1 MPKKSR
7 KILIFYTSVGSGHK
21 IVADAIEE
29 AIETL
34 NKKVKITKIDIMS
47 ESKIKIANSVSR
59 INYRTP
65 VAGLIYDMLWKN
77 QRMAKLAESAVSP
90 IKENFS
96 SVEKLVKE
104 YNPDVIISTHGLCAI
119 VISLLKKELELNT
132 PHIVVL
138 TDLGAHTYWPNHGV
152 DLYCTSTFS
161 AKLDL
166 IKKGV
171 NHKNIKITGIPLR
184 KQFLKKFPIK
194 KTQGNRPL
202 KLLIVSGAIQKGPYT
217 SLASKLVK
225 IIKGANKIGAK
236 TTVICGGNENLKKNI
251 TYKARLLKIDNKLQV
266 LGYAEN
272 MAQILA
278 EHDLIIT
285 KAGGVICTEAI
296 ATGTP
301 LILFGENYGQEKAN
315 SDYLTGHGAAVKL
328 KLARNLPKLLLALQ
342 EGNLLLKMS
351 RRGKRLGK
359 KESSLLVAREL
370 LRFIN

>member
-1 MPKKSR
+1 MPKKPR
-7 KILIFYTSVGSGHK
+7 KILILYVSVGSGHE
-21 IVADAIEE
+21 ITAGAIEE
-29 AIETL
+29 AIKTL
-34 NKKVKITKIDIMS
+34 DKKVKITKIDIMS
-47 ESKIKIANSVSR
+47 KSKIKIANSVSR
-59 INYRTP
+59 INYRAP

-77 QRMAKLAESAVSP
+77 QRMAKLAENAVSL
-90 IKENFS
+90 IRENFS
-96 SVEKLVKE
+96 SVEKLAKE
-104 YNPDVIISTHGLCAI
+104 YNPDVIISTHGLCAM
-119 VISLLKKELELNT
+119 VVSSFKKELGFNL
-132 PHIVVL
+132 PHVAVL
-138 TDLGAHTYWPNHGV
+138 TDLRAHTYWPNHNV
-152 DLYCTSTFS
+152 DLYCASTFP

-166 IKKGV
+166 IKRGV
-171 NHKNIKITGIPLR
+171 NHKDIKVTGIPLR

-194 KTQGNRPL
+194 KTRGNRPL
-202 KLLIVSGAIQKGPYT
+202 KLLIVSGAIQKGPYS

-225 IIKGANKIGAK
+225 IIIGANKIGAK
-236 TTVICGGNENLKKNI
+236 TTVICGDNEGLKKNI

-266 LGYAEN
+266 LGYVEN

-301 LILFGENYGQEKAN
+301 LILFGKNYGQEKAN
-315 SDYLTGHGAAVKL
+315 SDYLTSHGAAVKL
-328 KLARNLPKLLLALQ
+328 KLTRNLSKLLLALQ

-351 RRGKRLGK
+351 RRGNGLGK